1 MEMLQRRPRKPRQ
14 LLSLEEKMEVI
25 RTHEQ
30 NKLTVR
36 DLAKRFNIGK
46 TQAAEIL
53 KHREAIR
60 RGLATGELKMN
71 QMRRNPLSQK
81 GTHIDE
87 ICFEWFSRARSE
99 SIPVSGEMVREK
111 AKQIADEAGYTD
123 FTASSGWLQKW
134 RKRNNIAYNATGD
147 SLDLQEFEAILVKS
161 EPISNRDDDEE
172 PSPVSLIGPIYSKEE
187 AMLQLARLKE
197 FARDD
202 FVSYQQLL
210 SLENQWSWKW
220 NNFKKEVP

>member
-60 RGLATGELKMN
+60 IGLATGELKMN

-99 SIPVSGEMVREK
+99 NIPISGEMVREK

-220 NNFKKEVP
+220 KNFKKEVP

>member
-1 MEMLQRRPRKPRQ
+1 MDMLPRRPRKPKKR
-14 LLSLEEKMEVI
+14 LNLEEKMEVI

-53 KHREAIR
+53 KHKDSIRE
-60 RGLATGELKMN
+60 GLTTGELKMS

-81 GTHIDE
+81 GAQIDE
-87 ICFEWFSRARSE
+87 LCFDWFSRARVDN
-99 SIPVSGEMVREK
+99 IAISGEMVREK
-111 AKQIADEAGYTD
+111 AKQIAEEVGHDG
-123 FTASSGWLQKW
+123 FLASSGWLQKW
-134 RKRNNIAYNATGD
+134 RIRHNIAYNATGD
-147 SLDLQEFEAILVKS
+147 SLELQEFEAVLVKS
-161 EPISNRDDDEE
+161 EPISNRDDDDE
-172 PSPVSLIGPIYSKEE
+172 PSPVQLLGPIISIDE
-187 AMLQLARLKE
+187 AMIQLARLKE